1 MSNLD
6 DCSSKPRLPLTI
18 VSSNVAAA
26 GIGDALGP
34 KRTNGFAGPRSRSAR
49 RRRFRAA
56 GRALNDDRV
65 SPPFAAMMNFNVLA
79 TTPSGQVPTTGELT
93 AMLRTTGFEQLE
105 WHDLPNSDERAVI
118 GWKQK

>member
-1 MSNLD
+1 MALLAHRAGLLD
-6 DCSSKPRLPLTI
+6 GEDL
-18 VSSNVAAA
+18 
-26 GIGDALGP
+26 ALQV
-34 KRTNGFAGPRSRSAR
+34 
-49 RRRFRAA
+49 
-56 GRALNDDRV
+56 ALNDDRV